1 MEHQNSYDVVVVGS
15 GGGGFAAALTAAKL
29 GLSVAIVEKD
39 AVYGGTTARSGGAL
53 WIPANHH
60 EAAAGYKDSADAAR
74 MYLREEIGDFFDADR
89 IEAYLQVG
97 PKMAKFLEDETEVKF
112 FPYGLPDYHS
122 DLDGA
127 GQGGRPLVCQPY
139 DGRNLG
145 KNLRNLRPPLREIT
159 FAGMMFS
166 GSQEELKHFYNFT
179 KSLTSFMYVT
189 RMFARSAWQ
198 ILLHGRTVQLKGGN
212 ALVARLA
219 KTAFEIGIDIRLSS
233 PARELIIED
242 GVVRG
247 VVIDGPAGGSMGRVR
262 ILAKKG
268 VVLAAGGFPHDP
280 KLRSQFFAQD
290 PDGTQTRSPAAE
302 GNTGDGLNLASSAGG
317 AIRSNMYQPGALM
330 PISEPILEGGRKGTF
345 PHLVDRYKPGMI
357 AVTRK
362 GVRFCNE
369 SNSYH
374 DFCIAMTALNEG
386 SDPGVYIVCDH
397 RALRKYGLGFVKPF
411 PVPYGAQLRSGYL
424 KRGKTVRE
432 LAAAIGVPADALEKT
447 VAKYNQGARNGQD
460 PEFGRGSTAYNRF
473 LGDVEHKPNPCVAPL
488 EEGPF
493 YAVRVRMGTIGTYVG
508 ISTDRNARVLDGSG
522 KPIPGL
528 YAAGNDSASVFGG
541 YYPGPG
547 ITLGPAFTFGYLAAH
562 HLAGKPLQ
570 VEPAAGERRAVS
582 KAAAI

>member
-1 MEHQNSYDVVVVGS
+1 MEHQSSYDVVVVGS
-15 GGGGFAAALTAAKL
+15 GGGGFGAAVTAAKL
-29 GLSVAIVEKD
+29 GLRVVIVEKD
-39 AVYGGTTARSGGAL
+39 AVFGGTTARSGGAL

-60 EAAAGYKDSADAAR
+60 EPAAGYKDSAEAASL
-74 MYLREEIGDFFDADR
+74 YLREEVGDFFDADR
-89 IEAYLQVG
+89 IEAYLKVG

-122 DLDGA
+122 DYDGA
-127 GQGGRPLVCQPY
+127 GQGGRPLVCHPY

-145 KNLRNLRPPLREIT
+145 KNLRYLRPPLREIT

-179 KSLTSFMYVT
+179 RSLTSFMYVT
-189 RMFARSAWQ
+189 RMFLRSAWQ
-198 ILLHGRTVQLKGGN
+198 ILRYGRTVQLKGGN
-212 ALVARLA
+212 ALIARLA
-219 KTAFEIGIDIRLSS
+219 KTSFELGIEIRLSS
-233 PARELIIED
+233 PARELVIED
-242 GVVRG
+242 GAVRG
-247 VVIDGPAGGSMGRVR
+247 VVIDGPKGRER
-262 ILAKKG
+262 IMAKKG

-280 KLRSQFFAQD
+280 KLRSQFFPRD

-302 GNTGDGLNLASSAGG
+302 GNTGDGINLATSAGG
-317 AIRSNMYQPGALM
+317 AIRSDMYQPGALM

-345 PHLVDRYKPGMI
+345 PHLVDRYKPGFI
-357 AVTRK
+357 AVTRQ

-374 DFCIAMTALNEG
+374 DFVIAMTALNEG

-397 RALRKYGLGFVKPF
+397 RAMRKYGLGFVKPF
-411 PVPYGAQLRSGYL
+411 PVPYGSQLRSGYL
-424 KRGKTVRE
+424 KRGSTLRE
-432 LAAAIGVPADALEKT
+432 LAAAIGVPPDVLEKT
-447 VAKYNQGARNGQD
+447 VARYNEGARNGQD

-493 YAVRVRMGTIGTYVG
+493 YAVRIRMGTIGTYVG
-508 ISTDRNARVLDGSG
+508 ISTDRNARVLDGNG

-562 HLAGKPLQ
+562 HMAGKALLA
-570 VEPAAGERRAVS
+570 EKTGG
-582 KAAAI
+582 

>member
-15 GGGGFAAALTAAKL
+15 GGGGFGAALTARKL
-29 GLSVAIVEKD
+29 GLSVVIVEKD

-60 EAAAGYKDSADAAR
+60 EPSAGYRDSVEAAR
-74 MYLREEIGDFFDADR
+74 MYLREEIGDFYDADR
-89 IEAYLQVG
+89 IDAYLQIG

-145 KNLRNLRPPLREIT
+145 KNLRYLRPPLREIT

-179 KSLTSFMYVT
+179 RSLTSFMYVT
-189 RMFARSAWQ
+189 RMFLRSAWQ
-198 ILLHGRTVQLKGGN
+198 ILRYGRTVQLKGGN
-212 ALVARLA
+212 ALIARLA
-219 KTAFEIGIDIRLSS
+219 KTAFELGIEIRLSS
-233 PARELIIED
+233 PARELVIED
-242 GVVRG
+242 GAVRG
-247 VVIDGPAGGSMGRVR
+247 VVIDGPAGGSMGRER

-280 KLRSQFFAQD
+280 KLRSQFFPRD

-302 GNTGDGLNLASSAGG
+302 GNTGDGINLATSAGG
-317 AIRSNMYQPGALM
+317 AIRSDMYQPGALM

-374 DFCIAMTALNEG
+374 DFVIAMTALNEG

-397 RALRKYGLGFVKPF
+397 RAMRKYGLGFVKPF
-411 PVPYGAQLRSGYL
+411 PVPYGAHLRNGYL
-424 KRGKTVRE
+424 KQGKTARD
-432 LAAAIGVPADALEKT
+432 LAAAIGVPAEALEKT
-447 VAKYNQGARNGQD
+447 VAKYNEGARSGQD

-488 EEGPF
+488 EQGPF

-562 HLAGKPLQ
+562 HLAGTPLQ
-570 VEPAAGERRAVS
+570 AESTAGERRAAS

>member
-1 MEHQNSYDVVVVGS
+1 VVVGS
-15 GGGGFAAALTAAKL
+15 GGGGFGAALTARKL

-39 AVYGGTTARSGGAL
+39 TVYGGTTARSGGAL

-60 EAAAGYKDSADAAR
+60 EPGVGYNDSAEAAR
-74 MYLREEIGDFFDADR
+74 LYLREEIGDFYDADR
-89 IEAYLQVG
+89 IEAFLQTG

-127 GQGGRPLVCQPY
+127 GQGGRPLVCLPY

-179 KSLTSFMYVT
+179 RSLTSFMYVT
-189 RMFARSAWQ
+189 RMFLRSAWQ

-233 PARELIIED
+233 PARELVIQD
-242 GVVRG
+242 GAVRG
-247 VVIDGPAGGSMGRVR
+247 VVVDGPKGRER
-262 ILAKKG
+262 ILAQKG

-280 KLRSQFFAQD
+280 KLRSQFFSQD
-290 PDGTQTRSPAAE
+290 PDGTQTRSPSAE
-302 GNTGDGLNLASSAGG
+302 GNTGDGINLARSAGG
-317 AIRSNMYQPGALM
+317 AIRSDMYQPGALM
-330 PISEPILEGGRKGTF
+330 PVSEPILEGGRKGTF

-357 AVTRK
+357 AVTRQ

-369 SNSYH
+369 ANSYH
-374 DFCIAMTALNEG
+374 DFCIAMTALGEG
-386 SDPGVYIVCDH
+386 SDPGVHIVCDH

-411 PVPYGAQLRSGYL
+411 PVPYGAQLRNGYL
-424 KRGKTVRE
+424 KRGKTVRD
-432 LAAAIGVPADALEKT
+432 LAAAIGVPAEALEKT
-447 VAKYNQGARNGQD
+447 VARYNEGARSGQD
-460 PEFGRGSTAYNRF
+460 ADFGRGSTSYNRF

-528 YAAGNDSASVFGG
+528 YAAGNDNASVFGG

-570 VEPAAGERRAVS
+570 AEPAGERRAAS
-582 KAAAI
+582 